1 MRCLKL
7 TFPQRCAMPRM
18 RVARSSIALARAQN
32 ERIYCWFS
40 MSITLRTKRAC
51 TIYAQNDFVADSAC
65 LSHFA
70 IPWARSWIWASPKFR
85 DNTVVPAYHRHCVSE
100 HLWVRFSDQFCL
112 SVPASS
118 VQEQTLD
125 IDTIFRRCGIV
136 TIIKNLKVESQQVN
150 GNTVL
155 TSKVL
160 LGAWKI
166 KKRRNIKLSVL

>member
-40 MSITLRTKRAC
+40 MSIALRTKRAR
-51 TIYAQNDFVADSAC
+51 TIGDFVADSAC
-65 LSHFA
+65 LSRFA
-70 IPWARSWIWASPKFR
+70 AISRARSWIWASPKFR

-125 IDTIFRRCGIV
+125 IDTIFRRRGIV